1 MGVDTAAFPRRMMA
15 VARNRIRR
23 SVAVDRTVDLIR
35 TVESLARRK
44 GIFHADAYFFVLQAL
59 RTAMAGGE
67 GPRNVSGQDILGQ
80 VRQLG
85 QDRYGPMTGD
95 VFNSWGVRSTLDFG
109 RIVFHLVEE
118 DLLRK
123 RDDDSLADFL
133 DKFDFQ
139 DAFTLRV
146 FEAEG

>member
-1 MGVDTAAFPRRMMA
+1 M
-15 VARNRIRR
+15 
-23 SVAVDRTVDLIR
+23 DRTVDLIR
-35 TVESLARRK
+35 TVESLAGRK
-44 GIFHADAYFFVLQAL
+44 GIFRADAYFFVLQAL
-59 RTAMAGGE
+59 KTAMASEE
-67 GPRNVSGQDILGQ
+67 GPRNLSGDDILDQ
-80 VRQLG
+80 VRKLG

-109 RIVFHLVEE
+109 RIVFHLVEA

-123 RDDDSLADFL
+123 RDNDSLADFL
-133 DKFDFQ
+133 EKFDFQ